1 MVPSVSII
9 SIARNNESG
18 LAKTFQSVMSQTYTD
33 WQLIL
38 VIAPSSDGTL
48 ELASHL
54 ADSDP
59 RIVTYLQTG
68 LGIYSAMNE
77 GLHASS
83 GEYVWFLNSGDEF
96 RDENSLD
103 AAVRQMKILSAD
115 LLIGGYTV
123 SGHSSAKQYSK
134 RSKKISRLDFAFNRR
149 GGCHQAMLFNKKKL
163 LDLNG
168 FGLEFQLASDFD
180 VILRIIEGGKTF
192 RTQKVLAR
200 IEPGGISDQRI
211 FDVIREKH
219 QIRRTYFSKNIF
231 VLFLSVGW
239 GLAVK
244 TKIRARNFF
253 GLQ

>member
-18 LAKTFQSVMSQTYTD
+18 LARTFQSVMSQTHTD
-33 WQLIL
+33 WELIL
-38 VIAPSSDGTL
+38 VIAPSSDGTMG
-48 ELASHL
+48 LASHL
-54 ADSDP
+54 ADSDS
-59 RIVTYLQTG
+59 RIVIYPQTG

-77 GLHASS
+77 GLHASN

-96 RDENSLD
+96 RDELSLD
-103 AAVRQMKILSAD
+103 AAISQIKILRAD

-123 SGHSSAKQYSK
+123 AEQSLAKQYSK
-134 RSKKISRLDFAFNRR
+134 RSKKINRLDFAFNRR
-149 GGCHQAMLFNKKKL
+149 GGCHQAMLFKKKKL

-168 FGLEFQLASDFD
+168 FNLKFQLASDFD
-180 VILRIIEGGKTF
+180 VILRIIEDGKTF

-219 QIRRTYFSKNIF
+219 QIRSIHFSKNIF
-231 VLFLSVGW
+231 ILFMSIGW

-244 TKIRARNFF
+244 TKIRGRNFF
-253 GLQ
+253 GMK

>member
-18 LAKTFQSVMSQTYTD
+18 LARTFQSVMSQTHTD
-33 WQLIL
+33 WELIL
-38 VIAPSSDGTL
+38 VIAPSNDGTMG
-48 ELASHL
+48 LASRL

-59 RIVTYLQTG
+59 RIVTYPQTG

-77 GLHASS
+77 GLHASN

-96 RDENSLD
+96 RDELSLD
-103 AAVRQMKILSAD
+103 AAVSQMKILRAD

-123 SGHSSAKQYSK
+123 SGQSLAKQYSK
-134 RSKKISRLDFAFNRR
+134 RSKKINRLDFAFNRR
-149 GGCHQAMLFNKKKL
+149 GGCHQAMLFNKKNL

-168 FGLEFQLASDFD
+168 FSLDFQLASDFD

-219 QIRRTYFSKNIF
+219 QIRRIHFSKNTFI
-231 VLFLSVGW
+231 LFMSIGW

-244 TKIRARNFF
+244 TKIRGRNFF
-253 GLQ
+253 GLK

>member
-18 LAKTFQSVMSQTYTD
+18 LARTFQSVMSQTHTD
-33 WQLIL
+33 WELIL

-48 ELASHL
+48 ELASYL

-59 RIVTYLQTG
+59 RIITYPQTS

-96 RDENSLD
+96 MDENSLD
-103 AAVRQMKILSAD
+103 AAARQMKILSAD
-115 LLIGGYTV
+115 LLIGGYTI
-123 SGHSSAKQYSK
+123 SGQSSAKQYSK
-134 RSKKISRLDFAFNRR
+134 RSKKISSLDFAFNRR
-149 GGCHQAMLFNKKKL
+149 GGCHQAMLFKKKKL

-219 QIRRTYFSKNIF
+219 QIRRTYYSKNIF